1 MFAPNINSMQ
11 NFINIKDISSK
22 NLRDILID
30 AKKRKKLRKKF
41 DFLDIDS
48 SAPLKGKL
56 LIQMFEKSSLRTRLS
71 FYLAIKQ
78 LGGSVLTLRP
88 DELHL
93 SKGGES
99 IGDTAKILSSFGSI
113 FMLRTDSD
121 KKLNEFKKHLSIP
134 IINGLSPSSHPT
146 QILSDIFTI
155 EELKKKPI
163 SKLNI
168 TWIGDCNNVLN
179 SLVAAS
185 VKFNFNLTIG
195 CPKDYKPNTSI
206 LKWLSERKKKIT
218 IFNDAIKAAKDA
230 DVILTDK
237 VISINDKVN
246 KKKKLA
252 KFRNFVVTKKVIN
265 NAKKNCIFLHC
276 LPRGSEVD
284 ESVFTSKQSK
294 VWQQAANRV
303 HVQKSIILYCLGKLR

>member
-1 MFAPNINSMQ
+1 MR
-11 NFINIKDISSK
+11 NFLNLEDIPS
-22 NLRDILID
+22 NQLRKILTD
-30 AKKRKKLRKKF
+30 AKKRKILRKNLNT
-41 DFLDIDS
+41 LDIDKK
-48 SAPLKGKL
+48 APLKGKL

-78 LGGSVLTLRP
+78 LGGSTMTLRP

-93 SKGGES
+93 SRGGES
-99 IGDTAKILSSFGSI
+99 IEDTAKILSSFGNA
-113 FMLRTDSD
+113 FMLRSDSD
-121 KKLNEFKKHLSIP
+121 EKLEEFKKYLSIP

-155 EELKKKPI
+155 EEIKKKSI

-179 SLVAAS
+179 SLIEAS
-185 VKFNFNLTIG
+185 IKLNFKLTIG
-195 CPKDYKPNTSI
+195 CPKDYRPNLST
-206 LKWLSERKKKIT
+206 LRWLYDLKKKVS
-218 IFNDAIKAAKDA
+218 IFDDAKRAAKNA

-252 KFRNFVVTKKVIN
+252 KFKKFVVTKEIMNK
-265 NAKKNCIFLHC
+265 AKKDCIFLHC
-276 LPRGSEVD
+276 LPRGQEVD
-284 ESVFTSKQSK
+284 DNVFNSKKSK
-294 VWQQAANRV
+294 VWQQALNRV
-303 HVQKSIILYCLGKLR
+303 HVQKSILLYCFGKLG